1 MALYQRRLHPH
12 NRYLPKTKSSSVKFI
27 TILAGFGLWP
37 RRKPEYRRGRL
48 PLTVQHVVAQLT
60 EGSPYDKNGNLFRRR
75 NYRPAIIGLTVLFTL
90 TALIWTFALTRPV
103 TVGEAAACNAPPA
116 PSGPT
121 APKLGDRVSASSMV
135 DVAPAKLAETNIRVL
150 NASGQGG
157 QAGDVAGS
165 LRDLGFAAPTAANDP
180 IYAGT
185 RLGCQ
190 GQIRFGQSGRA
201 GAAAAWLVAPC
212 VELYQD
218 DRKDNSVDLVIGAD
232 FTALANSDDIAA
244 VLTGLGR
251 GATEPADS
259 ALLTKIHNG
268 TC

>member
-1 MALYQRRLHPH
+1 M
-12 NRYLPKTKSSSVKFI
+12 
-27 TILAGFGLWP
+27 
-37 RRKPEYRRGRL
+37 
-48 PLTVQHVVAQLT
+48 QHVVAQIT
-60 EGSPYDKNGNLFRRR
+60 EGSAYDKDGNPFRRR
-75 NYRPAIIGLTVLFTL
+75 NYRPGIIAVVTLFAL
-90 TALIWTFALTRPV
+90 TALVWVFALSRPV
-103 TVGEAAACNAPPA
+103 TVGEAASCNAPPTPA
-116 PSGPT
+116 DAA
-121 APKLGDRVSASSMV
+121 APKLGDRISGSSMV

-165 LRDLGFAAPTAANDP
+165 LRDLGFAAPAAANDP

-185 RLGCQ
+185 RLSCQ
-190 GQIRFGQSGRA
+190 GQIRFGQAGRP

-218 DRKDNSVDLVIGAD
+218 DRKDNSVDLVIGAN
-232 FTALANSDDIAA
+232 FTSLASSDDIAA
-244 VLTGLGR
+244 VLSGLR
-251 GATEPADS
+251 PGATEPADS

>member
-1 MALYQRRLHPH
+1 MQ
-12 NRYLPKTKSSSVKFI
+12 
-27 TILAGFGLWP
+27 G
-37 RRKPEYRRGRL
+37 
-48 PLTVQHVVAQLT
+48 VVAHIT
-60 EGSPYDKNGNLFRRR
+60 EGSAYDRDGKPFRRR
-75 NYRPAIIGLTVLFTL
+75 NYRPGIIAVVTLFVLA
-90 TALIWTFALTRPV
+90 ALVWVFALTRPV
-103 TVGEAAACNAPPA
+103 TVGEAASCNAPPT
-116 PSGPT
+116 PT
-121 APKLGDRVSASSMV
+121 DPAATKLGDRISGSSMV

-165 LRDLGFAAPTAANDP
+165 LRDLGFAAPSAANDP

-185 RLGCQ
+185 RLSCQ
-190 GQIRFGQSGRA
+190 GQIRFGQTGRP

-232 FTALANSDDIAA
+232 FTSLASSDDIAA
-244 VLTGLGR
+244 VLSGLR
-251 GATEPADS
+251 PGASEPADS

>member
-1 MALYQRRLHPH
+1 
-12 NRYLPKTKSSSVKFI
+12 
-27 TILAGFGLWP
+27 
-37 RRKPEYRRGRL
+37 
-48 PLTVQHVVAQLT
+48 VQHVVAQLT
-60 EGSPYDKNGNLFRRR
+60 EGSAYDRNGKPFRRR
-75 NYRPAIIGLTVLFTL
+75 NYRPGIIAVVSLFAL
-90 TALIWTFALTRPV
+90 TAVVWAFVLTRPV

-116 PSGPT
+116 PADSA
-121 APKLGDRVSASSMV
+121 APKLGNRLSASTMV

-157 QAGDVAGS
+157 QAGDVAGT

-180 IYAGT
+180 VYTGS
-185 RLGCQ
+185 RLSCQ
-190 GQIRFGQSGRA
+190 GQIRFGQAGRP

-218 DRKDNSVDLVIGAD
+218 DRKDNSVDLVIGTD
-232 FTALANSDDIAA
+232 FNSLASSDDIAA
-244 VLTGLGR
+244 VLSGLR
-251 GATEPADS
+251 PGATEPADS

>member
-1 MALYQRRLHPH
+1 M
-12 NRYLPKTKSSSVKFI
+12 
-27 TILAGFGLWP
+27 
-37 RRKPEYRRGRL
+37 
-48 PLTVQHVVAQLT
+48 QHVVAQLT
-60 EGSPYDKNGNLFRRR
+60 EGSAYDKDGTPFRRR
-75 NYRPAIIGLTVLFTL
+75 NYRPGIIAVVALFAL
-90 TALIWTFALTRPV
+90 TAVVWAFALTRPV
-103 TVGEAAACNAPPA
+103 TIGEAAACNAPPA
-116 PSGPT
+116 PTDPA
-121 APKLGDRVSASSMV
+121 APRLGGRVSASSMV
-135 DVAPAKLAETNIRVL
+135 EVAPAKLAETNIRVL

-185 RLGCQ
+185 RLSCQ
-190 GQIRFGQSGRA
+190 GQIRFGKDGRP

-244 VLTGLGR
+244 VLSGLSP